1 MRKSSLKK
9 IKRSTGGFTVIEL
22 MVSMAI
28 AAVLIGIALPAFT
41 GLLAQRTLTAQVN
54 DFVLALK
61 YARSEAS
68 RLGGTV
74 SVQAFNGADAANEWG
89 PGYCVV
95 AGNPGNCNPPVL
107 RAFAPLGD
115 ATLDGIGGFNN
126 VATLTFNSRGLLTN
140 GVVGGVQLCTTD
152 VDQDPGRSLG
162 LNMIGRTTMAELD
175 CHP

>member
-1 MRKSSLKK
+1 MRKSSLQPT
-9 IKRSTGGFTVIEL
+9 RRFAGGFTIIEL
-22 MVSMAI
+22 MVSLAI
-28 AAVLIGIALPAFT
+28 AAVLIGIALPAFN
-41 GLLAQRTLTAQVN
+41 GFIAQRTLTTQVN

-74 SVQAFNGADAANEWG
+74 SVQTIDATANGNEWG

-95 AGNPGNCNPPVL
+95 AGNPGDCDPPVL
-107 RAFAPLGD
+107 RTFAPLAD
-115 ATLDGIGGFNN
+115 ATLDGTGGFNG

-140 GVVGGVQLCTTD
+140 GVVGSVQLCTTD
-152 VDQDPGRSLG
+152 ANQDPGRSVG
-162 LNMIGRTTMAELD
+162 LNLIGRTTMAELD